1 MTSQEPSIDTQGL
14 ELSSVTPTV
23 HQVLNNNVVVI
34 VDESGGERV
43 LMGRG
48 LGFKMRPKDLVD
60 VGKVEKTFVLA
71 RGEKGESQRLLLQDA
86 PYEVLAAATA
96 GVAAAEKCMGRS
108 LGRSITLAVIDHLQY
123 LLERMDKGLTI
134 STSAMPE
141 LRVVHPEE
149 SQAGVAM
156 IQAVS
161 QVLGRELPEDEGVFL
176 TMHVLNAT
184 RDEPGRN
191 SALLFSR
198 VHQVVST
205 IEESLARRGSPGLDH
220 SSMDYARFVLHIKFL
235 IQRVLEETMLR
246 GSHSAMYEV
255 ASNSYPESH
264 ALALEVK
271 GMVASKWEVELTDE
285 ELLYL
290 IVHIERLSTT
300 TE

>member
-1 MTSQEPSIDTQGL
+1 MTLHEPPADTQGL
-14 ELSSVTPTV
+14 NLCSLAPAV

-34 VDESGGERV
+34 LDDSGVERV

-48 LGFKMRPKDLVD
+48 LGFKVRPKDLVD
-60 VGKVEKTFVLA
+60 VDKVEKTFVLE

-86 PYEVLAAATA
+86 PYEVLSAATA
-96 GVAAAEKCMGRS
+96 GVGAAEKCMGRS

-141 LRVVHPEE
+141 LRVIHPEE
-149 SQAGVAM
+149 SRAGVAM

-176 TMHVLNAT
+176 TMHILNAT

-205 IEESLARRGSPGLDH
+205 IEESLAERGSPGLDH

-235 IQRVLEETMLR
+235 IQRVLEGTMLR
-246 GSHSAMYEV
+246 GNHSAMYEV
-255 ASNSYPESH
+255 ASNSYPGSH